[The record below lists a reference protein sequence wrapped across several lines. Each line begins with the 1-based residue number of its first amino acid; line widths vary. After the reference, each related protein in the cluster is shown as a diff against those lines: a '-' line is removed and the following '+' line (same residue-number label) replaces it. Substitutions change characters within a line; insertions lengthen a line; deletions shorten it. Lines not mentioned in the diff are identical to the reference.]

1 MMFGRRLE
9 LFRLFGFKVRVDV
22 SWLVIAFL
30 VSWSLA
36 SGVFPT
42 LHPDWSTA
50 MHWAM
55 GIGGA
60 LGLFAS
66 IIVHEFAHSLV
77 ARRFGIPM
85 EGITLFIFGGVAEM
99 REEPPSPKAEF
110 WMAVAGPA
118 ASLAVAGACFAAA
131 LAGGALGAP
140 ESVSTVVGYL
150 ATINVILAV
159 FNMMPAFP
167 LDGGR
172 VLRSVLWGW
181 KENIRWATR
190 VSSQIGIAF
199 GALLIVLGLFSLLNG
214 QLVGGLWWILIG
226 LFVRQG
232 AQGSY
237 RQLLMRREFEGE
249 PVRRFM
255 SRDPI
260 TVETDT
266 SIEELVE
273 NHVYRHHHK
282 LYPVVENGRLVG
294 CVTTREIK
302 EIPRDEWRQRTVG
315 SAARPCSGD
324 NTVSADDDAMKALS
338 IMKRSTASRLMVVDG
353 DRLIGV
359 LGLKDLLDFFSLKME
374 LEDES

>member
-1 MMFGRRLE
+1 
-9 LFRLFGFKVRVDV
+9 
-22 SWLVIAFL
+22 
-30 VSWSLA
+30 
-36 SGVFPT
+36 
-42 LHPDWSTA
+42 
-50 MHWAM
+50 
-55 GIGGA
+55 
-60 LGLFAS
+60 
-66 IIVHEFAHSLV
+66 
-77 ARRFGIPM
+77 M

-99 REEPPSPKAEF
+99 RDEPPSPKAEF

-131 LAGGALGAP
+131 LVGGALGAP
-140 ESVSTVVGYL
+140 EPVSTVVGYL

-190 VSSQIGIAF
+190 ISSNIGIAF
-199 GALLIVLGLFSLLNG
+199 GALLIAVGLFSLLNG
-214 QLVGGLWWILIG
+214 RLVGGLWWILIG
-226 LFVRQG
+226 LFIRQG

-260 TVETDT
+260 TVGSDT
-266 SIEELVE
+266 SIEALVE

-282 LYPVVENGRLVG
+282 LYPVVDDGRLVG

-302 EIPRDEWRQRTVG
+302 QIPREEWRQRTVG
-315 SAARPCSGD
+315 SAARPCSAD
-324 NTVSADDDAMKALS
+324 NTVAADDDAMKALS
-338 IMKRSTASRLMVVDG
+338 IMKRSKASRLMVVDG

-374 LEDES
+374 LEDEG

>member
-1 MMFGRRLE
+1 MFGRRLE
-9 LFRLFGFKVRVDV
+9 LFRLFGFSVRVDV

-36 SGVFPT
+36 VGVFPT

-60 LGLFAS
+60 LGLFVS
-66 IIVHEFAHSLV
+66 IILHEFAHSLV
-77 ARRFGIPM
+77 ARRYGIRM

-99 REEPPSPKAEF
+99 RDEPPSPKAEF

-131 LAGGALGAP
+131 AAGGALGAP
-140 ESVSTVVGYL
+140 EPVSTVVGYL
-150 ATINVILAV
+150 ATINVILAI

-181 KENIRWATR
+181 KKNIRWATR
-190 VSSQIGIAF
+190 VSSNIGIAF
-199 GALLIVLGLFSLLNG
+199 GALLIALGLFSLVNG
-214 QLVGGLWWILIG
+214 RLVGGLWWILIG

-255 SRDPI
+255 SRDPV
-260 TVETDT
+260 TVRSEI
-266 SIEELVE
+266 SIEQLIED
-273 NHVYRHHHK
+273 HVYRHHHK
-282 LYPVVENGRLVG
+282 LYPVVDGGRLVG

-315 SAARPCSGD
+315 SAARPCSDD

-338 IMKRSTASRLMVVDG
+338 IMKRSKVSRLMVVDG

-374 LEDES
+374 LEDGA